1 MKIEESKIKEYQGE
15 TFNITKVD
23 EVSKITFKN
32 GDCIDNKEYY
42 GEVFLGDCV
51 VQPRPGF

>member
-42 GEVFLGDCV
+42 GKVF
-51 VQPRPGF
+51 